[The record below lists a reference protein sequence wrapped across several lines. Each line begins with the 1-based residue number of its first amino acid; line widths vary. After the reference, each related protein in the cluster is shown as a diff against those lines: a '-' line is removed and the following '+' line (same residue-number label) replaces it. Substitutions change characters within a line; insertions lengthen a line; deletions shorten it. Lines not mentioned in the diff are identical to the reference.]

1 MINKVKLKETA
12 NLLINKN
19 LNVFMFNCLSSRK
32 EYEMNKFLYDQLKG
46 RLIDELKASSNYISF
61 KNQKQQKRVF
71 DYSATLKEIE
81 FNRLDITSFKNAEP
95 KLYKRIQTQY
105 NLNGVQ
111 NRIDYVIKRVK

>member
-19 LNVFMFNCLSSRK
+19 LNVFMFNCLASRK

-61 KNQKQQKRVF
+61 KN
-71 DYSATLKEIE
+71 
-81 FNRLDITSFKNAEP
+81 AEP
-95 KLYKRIQTQY
+95 KLYKRIQSEY